1 MHLDALLALSRSID
15 ALTERIGRAV
25 TWLVLAAVLISAAN
39 AIVRKAF
46 NMSSNAFLEIQWYLF
61 SAVFLLCAA
70 WTLQRNEHV
79 RIDVIA
85 GRLSRRAQLWID
97 ILGTLFFL
105 FPMAGLILW
114 LSIPWF
120 LQSFN
125 NGEHSPSAGGLI
137 LWPAKLLVPVG
148 FTLLLLQGCSE
159 LVKRIAVLRGVIPDP
174 ATQEH
179 ELSAEEQLAQ
189 EILKARGEQV

>member
-1 MHLDALLALSRSID
+1 MDALLALSRTID